1 MWAGA
6 QPICPLGMA
15 HVERRPIWAIFLS
28 LPISSGMIDQ
38 ALHSIL
44 NDTVFSFGSIVKTEK
59 NTNQYI
65 YNTFIKYKYFYIK
78 N

>member
-15 HVERRPIWAIFLS
+15 HVGRRPIWAIFVS
-28 LPISSGMIDQ
+28 LPISIRMIDQ

-44 NDTVFSFGSIVKTEK
+44 NDEVFPSD
-59 NTNQYI
+59 QL
-65 YNTFIKYKYFYIK
+65 
-78 N
+78 